1 MIPGVQISVLPRRVA
16 GVGLL
21 VEAVDH
27 VGVPCPRVVEVVQG
41 EAQPLTPAGNGVS
54 R

>member
-27 VGVPCPRVVEVVQG
+27 VGVARPGVADVVQG
-41 EAQPLTPAGNGVS
+41 EGQPQPTA
-54 R
+54 